1 MTVLTIY
8 SERPEHRGHLYKPA
22 LQPKFPDLEIRYA
35 NNFDDALPMMADTDM
50 LLGYG
55 PRFRQELFDAA
66 PNLKWI
72 HSLITGLDWLFKF
85 PHLKEDILITS
96 TNGIHGPP
104 VAEMALLQML
114 ALTRGLPQLLRQQPE
129 AKWERTVGGLL
140 DGKTAG
146 ILGVGIISQH
156 LAPMLQAMH
165 MRVLGFS
172 SSPDRDVAGFDA
184 MHHRDDMA
192 KIAPELD
199 FLIAVTPYTPETDR
213 IIGKAVFDAMKPT
226 AFLVNVARGGVVD
239 EDALLEALRNNQLAG
254 AGLDTFTV
262 EPLPADN
269 PLWQM
274 ENVIITPHNAGLSE
288 AYVRLAL
295 PVVEE
300 NIRRYLAGDYANM
313 LNIVKRGEIRV
324 A

>member
-8 SERPEHRGHLYKPA
+8 SEAPEHRGHLYKPA
-22 LQPKFPDLEIRYA
+22 LEPKFPELEIR
-35 NNFDDALPMMADTDM
+35 FTDKMEDAIAMIPDTEI
-50 LLGYG
+50 LVGYG
-55 PRFRQELFDAA
+55 PRFHQDLFDAGT
-66 PNLKWI
+66 NLKWV
-72 HSLITGLDWLFKF
+72 HSLITGLDWLYKF
-85 PHLKEDILITS
+85 PDIRDDIIITS

-104 VAEMALLQML
+104 VAEMALMHML
-114 ALTRGLPQLLRQQPE
+114 ALTRGLPQFFRQQPE
-129 AKWERTVGGLL
+129 AKWNRIAGGLL
-140 DGKTAG
+140 DGKTVG
-146 ILGVGIISQH
+146 VLGVGVITEC
-156 LAPMLQAMH
+156 LAPMLQAMN

-172 SSPDRDVAGFDA
+172 SAADREVEGIDA
-184 MHHRDDMA
+184 MYHRDDMA

-199 FLIAVTPYTPETDR
+199 FLVAVTPYTPETDK
-213 IIGKAVFDAMKPT
+213 IIGKAVFDAMKPS

-239 EDALLEALRNNQLAG
+239 EDALVEALRNNQLAG
-254 AGLDTFTV
+254 AGLDTFRV

-269 PLWQM
+269 PLWSL

-300 NIRRYLAGDYANM
+300 NIRRYFAGDQANM
-313 LNIVKRGEIRV
+313 LNIVSRGEIRV